1 MRIRWRVFLVGA
13 IPISIAA
20 VIAVLSW
27 FLLNEAE
34 RARSGAVLA
43 GTIYRDLLVA
53 MSARDRYVTA
63 RPSERPQF
71 AMRFNESAE
80 EARGSLVTL
89 QKLSQNNKQRE
100 AIKLASDEF
109 ARYDDLMRK
118 FIGITIAN
126 DTMITEMS
134 VRADALIALTD
145 QARTRQHASNVEIV
159 GSLSEKD
166 KRLRLARD
174 IVDRAYQLRSVLT
187 SVQMQ
192 ILEPSP
198 ASDAGDRARGF
209 NAAGLRNAGQ
219 DLALSLTAA
228 GRSDAAAELRWLT
241 SLVDEAL
248 TTSADPSEAAPALG
262 AGDSHAEVG
271 KALLDWLD
279 RLLKVD
285 ITEQRALHEEVAQLL
300 TYSVEANE
308 TEQAT
313 QNVAIATLKLGR
325 RTTDALS
332 GRDPIIAST
341 MLEESRKLSTTI
353 AALPIS
359 PLIQTEMIDAI
370 DQWRERLSTTIDG
383 VRKQNAAISA
393 MDATA
398 FRMVDQARNLNDL
411 FTGDAERFGDSV
423 RRMLLIGATIGL
435 LLGSFA
441 AFRVA
446 RSIVAPLKRV
456 QASMLA
462 LAADPLAATV
472 TDSDRRD
479 ELGDMARAA
488 NFFAR
493 EIGTRERDLRRA
505 KQQADDA
512 LAELRRTQADLIQAE
527 KMASLGQLVAG
538 VAHEINTPLGVAL
551 TTASLV
557 GDETRSF
564 QADMKRG
571 PLLRSRLDH
580 FAERVAEG
588 TRLLMINLNRAVEL
602 VQSFKQVAVD
612 QVSGGRR
619 TFLMGEWLQELL
631 TSLGPALRKSGHEVT
646 VDSRP
651 GLEVDS
657 YPGALAQVVT
667 NLVMN
672 AVIHAYPDGEHG
684 SIRIRVDDPSPSRVV
699 IELADDGCGIAP
711 KDLPRIF
718 DPFFTT
724 ARHKGSTGL
733 GLHIVYNI
741 VTTMLQ
747 GRITVESALGRGTV
761 WRIDLPRKAAEPP
774 HSQNPPEIGEPA
786 RTREAIP

>member
-63 RPSERPQF
+63 RPAERPQF

-89 QKLSQNNKQRE
+89 QKLAQNNKQRE
-100 AIKLASDEF
+100 AITLAADEF
-109 ARYDDLMRK
+109 GRYDQLMKK

-187 SVQMQ
+187 AVQMQ
-192 ILEPSP
+192 IMSPS
-198 ASDAGDRARGF
+198 AISTEGDLARGF

-219 DLALSLTAA
+219 DLAASLTAA
-228 GRSDAAAELRWLT
+228 GRADAAAELRWLT

-248 TTSADPSEAAPALG
+248 TTASDPNASTMAVGGEG
-262 AGDSHAEVG
+262 SAEVG
-271 KALLDWLD
+271 RSLIAWLD

-325 RTTDALS
+325 RTTDALA
-332 GRDPIIAST
+332 GRDPVVAST
-341 MLEESRKLSTTI
+341 MLDESRKLSDTI

-370 DQWRERLSTTIDG
+370 EQWRNRLSTTIEG
-383 VRKQNAAISA
+383 VRKQNAMISA

-398 FRMVDQARNLNDL
+398 FRMVDQAKALNDL

-505 KQQADDA
+505 KQQADEA

-619 TFLMGEWLQELL
+619 SFLMGEWLQELL

-646 VDSRP
+646 VECRP

-684 SIRIRVDDPSPSRVV
+684 RIRITVGEPSPSRVT
-699 IELADDGCGIAP
+699 IELADEGRGIAP

-747 GRITVESALGRGTV
+747 GRITVDSALGRGTV
-761 WRIDLPRKAAEPP
+761 WRIDLPRKAAENSLA
-774 HSQNPPEIGEPA
+774 HAAADSGDPA
-786 RTREAIP
+786 RTKETVP